1 MNNNCKFWYVMFGI
15 LLGIIIVELTV
26 ITVKLYQSTELSQR
40 KLDSIITT
48 LDTWELD
55 K

>member
-1 MNNNCKFWYVMFGI
+1 MNGNCRFWYI
-15 LLGIIIVELTV
+15 LLGALLGIVVIELT
-26 ITVKLYQSTELSQR
+26 ILTVKLWSYSTISER